1 MVDLVLCLDKAE
13 YFRKPTMCVKKL
25 PSYVA
30 RFADLDLPVG
40 TVDLHTFRLLDYI
53 HVPSSGT
60 KEGGGEI
67 HLLLLCCLP
76 ACLPACL
83 PPVFAFN
90 LFKGSI

>member
-1 MVDLVLCLDKAE
+1 MSLLDHGRSLVLCLDKAE

-76 ACLPACL
+76 AAC
-83 PPVFAFN
+83 FAFN